1 MVRDAAEQEQRAR
14 EAALQRAQQL
24 QMARESQAFS
34 SREAAEQRAFDA
46 DKLAQMQGWE
56 SEKMDKQSESEKSR
70 LELMNKLESERWEAQ
85 NEKLRKQNEEDYAR
99 KKYDRAAEIAAAAGV
114 EFSDGWTA
122 DELLSG
128 AAAQGNYIK
137 NKSEKDSIDA
147 KIAALGE
154 FKEGMDPKFRVLAET
169 AKKNNE
175 YEQKREAAK
184 LGLLRKDDD
193 PIYEEHPELKE
204 MNEIMQAKREEE
216 RGVKKQENEIKFLQ
230 VDSHNQQ
237 QARKLAA
244 AEAARAAKAAELA
257 NRPMSPDQIA
267 QLEDEAFDRIYK
279 PMRRRAN
286 DLFGI
291 TEETDAESTK
301 PTTQAAPLVRSMG
314 AVVPKA
320 FSTYDPDVA
329 ADAIKK
335 ASGAYKQ
342 GMAISAPPN
351 IPSWI
356 PTPIPAYDFGYNFMD
371 ARRNYAEEMLRNQL
385 AGLPYTSTER
395 VTEMERQ
402 RLQANS
408 PENTPWYARWFQPEQ
423 PIYK

>member
-1 MVRDAAEQEQRAR
+1 M
-14 EAALQRAQQL
+14 QQ
-24 QMARESQAFS
+24 
-34 SREAAEQRAFDA
+34 
-46 DKLAQMQGWE
+46 
-56 SEKMDKQSESEKSR
+56 
-70 LELMNKLESERWEAQ
+70 
-85 NEKLRKQNEEDYAR
+85 
-99 KKYDRAAEIAAAAGV
+99 
-114 EFSDGWTA
+114 
-122 DELLSG
+122 
-128 AAAQGNYIK
+128 
-137 NKSEKDSIDA
+137 
-147 KIAALGE
+147 
-154 FKEGMDPKFRVLAET
+154 
-169 AKKNNE
+169 
-175 YEQKREAAK
+175 AAK
-184 LGLLRKDDD
+184 LAD
-193 PIYEEHPELKE
+193 
-204 MNEIMQAKREEE
+204 
-216 RGVKKQENEIKFLQ
+216 
-230 VDSHNQQ
+230 
-237 QARKLAA
+237 
-244 AEAARAAKAAELA
+244 AEAARAAKTAELSG
-257 NRPMSPDQIA
+257 RPMSQDQLDQIRA
-267 QLEDEAFDRIYK
+267 AAYDRIYK

-351 IPSWI
+351 IPAWI